1 MVLFHSMQTVTLWTI
16 AVVTLL
22 LWFGSGKQPL
32 AVVAAFY
39 KALRHSRS
47 FLYAFIGLILILL
60 VNNFELTVEK
70 AMAINWDFTSHIHQL
85 EGQFVHSIQK
95 LFHHPL
101 LTQAVAFFYIVVFQS
116 LIVGS
121 IAIYIAKDNLRMAR
135 AVCYAV
141 IINYAVAIPF
151 YLFFPVNEVWSY
163 PPAAVEFRM
172 LDVFP
177 SFEENYRQLSGLDNC
192 FPSLHTSISVTVA
205 LLASQSGNRRWAIFT
220 SISALIVIFSIFY
233 LGIHWLTDMI
243 AGTILAITAS
253 WLGMKWAGV
262 QASWKTELSKR
273 SGKAYTKSYPDSKI

>member
-1 MVLFHSMQTVTLWTI
+1 
-16 AVVTLL
+16 
-22 LWFGSGKQPL
+22 
-32 AVVAAFY
+32 
-39 KALRHSRS
+39 
-47 FLYAFIGLILILL
+47 
-60 VNNFELTVEK
+60 
-70 AMAINWDFTSHIHQL
+70 
-85 EGQFVHSIQK
+85 
-95 LFHHPL
+95 
-101 LTQAVAFFYIVVFQS
+101 
-116 LIVGS
+116 
-121 IAIYIAKDNLRMAR
+121 MAR